1 MSVRQKK
8 FLVLLS
14 VIVFLGIM
22 ISAFTFKQ
30 KPASSS
36 QEEKQAPSSEESV
49 QEEKEVMIEGKE
61 NPYDQTQ
68 RNTKEDLQ
76 STKEIATGFVRA
88 FASFNGKN
96 PSEHIE
102 KAKPY
107 MSEEMYQ
114 NYKDQKERGTL
125 TYDKVVPETL
135 QTTEVSNDDPDV
147 IQWNVVMQ
155 GKVYDVEG
163 KAQPEEDWYLVTLEK
178 QDDGYKVV
186 GVRVNLPN

>member
-1 MSVRQKK
+1 MSVQQKK
-8 FLVLLS
+8 MLVFLS
-14 VIVFLGIM
+14 IIVFLGIM
-22 ISAFTFKQ
+22 ISSFVSKE

-36 QEEKQAPSSEESV
+36 QEEKQAPSSESV
-49 QEEKEVMIEGKE
+49 QEEKEATTKDNE

-76 STKEIATGFVRA
+76 STKEIATEFVRA

-107 MSEEMYQ
+107 MSEEMYE
-114 NYKDQKERGTL
+114 NYKAQKERGTL
-125 TYDKVVPETL
+125 TYDKVIPETL
-135 QTTEVSNDDPDV
+135 QTTEVSNDDPNV

-163 KAQPEEDWYLVTLEK
+163 NSEPEEDWYLVTLEK
-178 QDDGYKVV
+178 QDNGYKVV

>member
-1 MSVRQKK
+1 MSVQQKK
-8 FLVLLS
+8 MLVFLS

-22 ISAFTFKQ
+22 ISSFIAKE

-36 QEEKQAPSSEESV
+36 QEEKQAPSSESV
-49 QEEKEVMIEGKE
+49 QEEKETTTKNNE

-76 STKEIATGFVRA
+76 STKEIATEFVRA
-88 FASFNGKN
+88 FASFNGEN

-102 KAKPY
+102 KAKLY
-107 MSEEMYQ
+107 MSDEMYQ
-114 NYKDQKERGTL
+114 NYKNQKERGTL
-125 TYDKVVPETL
+125 TYNKVVPETL
-135 QTTEVSNDDPDV
+135 QTTEVSNDDPNV

-163 KAQPEEDWYLVTLEK
+163 NSEAEEDWYLVTLEK
-178 QDDGYKVV
+178 QDNGYKVV

>member
-1 MSVRQKK
+1 MSVLQKK
-8 FLVLLS
+8 MLVFLS

-22 ISAFTFKQ
+22 ISSFIAKE

-36 QEEKQAPSSEESV
+36 QEEKQAPSSESV
-49 QEEKEVMIEGKE
+49 QEEKETTTKDNE

-76 STKEIATGFVRA
+76 STKEIATEFVRA

-114 NYKDQKERGTL
+114 NYKAQKERGTL

-135 QTTEVSNDDPDV
+135 ETTEVSHDDPDV
-147 IQWNVVMQ
+147 IRWNVVMQ

-163 KAQPEEDWYLVTLEK
+163 KAEPEEDWYLVTLKK

-186 GVRVNLPN
+186 GVLVNVPN

>member
-1 MSVRQKK
+1 MSVQQKK
-8 FLVLLS
+8 MLVFLS

-22 ISAFTFKQ
+22 ISSFVSRE

-36 QEEKQAPSSEESV
+36 QEEKQAPSSESV
-49 QEEKEVMIEGKE
+49 QEEKEVMIEGKG

-76 STKEIATGFVRA
+76 STKEIATEFVRA

-107 MSEEMYQ
+107 MSDEMYQ
-114 NYKDQKERGTL
+114 NYKNQKERGTL

-135 QTTEVSNDDPDV
+135 ETTEVSNDDPDV
-147 IQWNVVMQ
+147 IQWNVIMQ

-163 KAQPEEDWYLVTLEK
+163 NSEPEEDWYLVTLEK
-178 QDDGYKVV
+178 QEDGYKVV

>member
-1 MSVRQKK
+1 MSVQQKK
-8 FLVLLS
+8 MLVFLS
-14 VIVFLGIM
+14 IIVFLGIM
-22 ISAFTFKQ
+22 ISSFVSKE

-36 QEEKQAPSSEESV
+36 QEEKQAPSSESV
-49 QEEKEVMIEGKE
+49 QEEKEATTKDNE

-76 STKEIATGFVRA
+76 STKGIATEFVRA

-107 MSEEMYQ
+107 MSEEMYE
-114 NYKDQKERGTL
+114 NYKEEKERGTL
-125 TYDKVVPETL
+125 TYDKVVPENL
-135 QTTEVSNDDPDV
+135 ETTEVSNDNADV
-147 IQWNVVMQ
+147 IQWNVIMQ

-163 KAQPEEDWYLVTLEK
+163 NSEPEEDWYLVTLEK
-178 QDDGYKVV
+178 QDNGYKVV

>member
-1 MSVRQKK
+1 MSVQQKK
-8 FLVLLS
+8 MLVFLS

-22 ISAFTFKQ
+22 ISSFIAKE

-36 QEEKQAPSSEESV
+36 QEEKQAPSSESV

-61 NPYDQTQ
+61 NPYDQTE

-76 STKEIATGFVRA
+76 NTKEIATEFVRA

-107 MSEEMYQ
+107 MSEEMYE
-114 NYKDQKERGTL
+114 NYKEQKERGTL
-125 TYDKVVPETL
+125 TYDKVVPENL
-135 QTTEVSNDDPDV
+135 ETTEVSNDNPDV

-163 KAQPEEDWYLVTLEK
+163 KAELEEDWYLVTLKK

-186 GVRVNLPN
+186 GVLVNVPN

>member
-1 MSVRQKK
+1 MSVQQKK
-8 FLVLLS
+8 MLVFLS

-22 ISAFTFKQ
+22 ISSFIAKE

-36 QEEKQAPSSEESV
+36 QEEKQAPSSESV

-61 NPYDQTQ
+61 NPYDQTE

-76 STKEIATGFVRA
+76 STKEIATEFVRA

-107 MSEEMYQ
+107 MSEEMYE
-114 NYKDQKERGTL
+114 NYKEQKERGTL
-125 TYDKVVPETL
+125 TYDKVVPENL
-135 QTTEVSNDDPDV
+135 ETTEVSNDNPDV

>member
-8 FLVLLS
+8 MLVLLS

-30 KPASSS
+30 QPASSS
-36 QEEKQAPSSEESV
+36 QEEKQAPSSEFV

-68 RNTKEDLQ
+68 RNTKEDIQ
-76 STKEIATGFVRA
+76 STKEIATDFVRA

-125 TYDKVVPETL
+125 TYDKVVPENL
-135 QTTEVSNDDPDV
+135 QTTEVSNDDSDV

>member
-1 MSVRQKK
+1 MSVQQKK
-8 FLVLLS
+8 MLVFLS

-22 ISAFTFKQ
+22 ISSFVSKE

-36 QEEKQAPSSEESV
+36 QEEKQAPSSESV
-49 QEEKEVMIEGKE
+49 QEEKEATTEDNE

-76 STKEIATGFVRA
+76 STKEIATEFVRA

-107 MSEEMYQ
+107 MSEEMYE
-114 NYKDQKERGTL
+114 NYKAQKERGTL
-125 TYDKVVPETL
+125 TYDKVVPENL
-135 QTTEVSNDDPDV
+135 ETTEVSNDNADV
-147 IQWNVVMQ
+147 IQWNVIMQ

-163 KAQPEEDWYLVTLEK
+163 NSEPEEDWYLVTLEK
-178 QDDGYKVV
+178 QDNGYKVV

>member
-8 FLVLLS
+8 FIVLLS
-14 VIVFLGIM
+14 VTVFLSIM

-30 KPASSS
+30 QPASSS
-36 QEEKQAPSSEESV
+36 QEEKQAPSSESV
-49 QEEKEVMIEGKE
+49 QEDKEVMVEGKE

-76 STKEIATGFVRA
+76 STKEIATEFVRA
-88 FASFNGKN
+88 FASFNGEN

-135 QTTEVSNDDPDV
+135 QTTEVSNDDSDV

-163 KAQPEEDWYLVTLEK
+163 KAQLEEDWYLVTLKK
-178 QDDGYKVV
+178 QNDGYKVV

>member
-1 MSVRQKK
+1 MSVQQKK
-8 FLVLLS
+8 MLVFLS
-14 VIVFLGIM
+14 IIVFLGIM
-22 ISAFTFKQ
+22 ISSFVAKE

-36 QEEKQAPSSEESV
+36 QEEKQAPSSESV
-49 QEEKEVMIEGKE
+49 QEEKEATTKDNE

-76 STKEIATGFVRA
+76 NTKEIATEFVRA

-114 NYKDQKERGTL
+114 NYKNQKERGTL

-135 QTTEVSNDDPDV
+135 QTTEVSNDNTDV

-163 KAQPEEDWYLVTLEK
+163 NSEPEEDWYLVTLEK
-178 QDDGYKVV
+178 QDNGYKVV

>member
-1 MSVRQKK
+1 MSVGQKK
-8 FLVLLS
+8 MLVLLS

-22 ISAFTFKQ
+22 ISAFTFKE

-36 QEEKQAPSSEESV
+36 QEEKQVPSSESV
-49 QEEKEVMIEGKE
+49 QEEKEATTKDNE

-76 STKEIATGFVRA
+76 NTKEIATEFVRA

-114 NYKDQKERGTL
+114 NYKNQKERGTL
-125 TYDKVVPETL
+125 TYDKVVPENL
-135 QTTEVSNDDPDV
+135 ETTEVSNNNPDV

-163 KAQPEEDWYLVTLEK
+163 KAQPEEDWYLVTLKK
-178 QDDGYKVV
+178 QDDRYKVV

>member
-1 MSVRQKK
+1 MSVQQKK
-8 FLVLLS
+8 MLVFLS

-22 ISAFTFKQ
+22 ISSFLAKE

-36 QEEKQAPSSEESV
+36 QEEKQAPSSESV
-49 QEEKEVMIEGKE
+49 QEEKEVTTKDNE

-76 STKEIATGFVRA
+76 STKEVATEFVRA

-107 MSEEMYQ
+107 MSEEMYED
-114 NYKDQKERGTL
+114 YKAQKERGTL

-147 IQWNVVMQ
+147 IQWNVIMQ

-163 KAQPEEDWYLVTLEK
+163 NSEPEEDWYLVTLEK
-178 QDDGYKVV
+178 QDNGYKVV

>member
-1 MSVRQKK
+1 MSVQQKK
-8 FLVLLS
+8 MLVFLS

-22 ISAFTFKQ
+22 ISSFIAKE

-36 QEEKQAPSSEESV
+36 QEEKQAPSSESI
-49 QEEKEVMIEGKE
+49 QEEKETTTKDNE

-76 STKEIATGFVRA
+76 STKEIATEFVRA

-107 MSEEMYQ
+107 MSDEMYQ
-114 NYKDQKERGTL
+114 NYKNQKERGTL

-135 QTTEVSNDDPDV
+135 QTTEVSNDDPEV

-155 GKVYDVEG
+155 GKVYDV
-163 KAQPEEDWYLVTLEK
+163 KRNAQPEEDWYLVTLKK
-178 QDDGYKVV
+178 QDNGYKVV

>member
-1 MSVRQKK
+1 MSVLQKK
-8 FLVLLS
+8 MLVFLS

-22 ISAFTFKQ
+22 ISSFIAKE

-36 QEEKQAPSSEESV
+36 QEEKQAPSSESV
-49 QEEKEVMIEGKE
+49 QEEKEVTTKDNE

-76 STKEIATGFVRA
+76 STKEIATEFVRA

-107 MSEEMYQ
+107 MSEEMYE
-114 NYKDQKERGTL
+114 NYKEQKERGTL
-125 TYDKVVPETL
+125 TYDKVVPEKL
-135 QTTEVSNDDPDV
+135 ETTEVSNDNSDV
-147 IQWNVVMQ
+147 IQWNVIMQ

-163 KAQPEEDWYLVTLEK
+163 NSEPEEDWYLVTLEK
-178 QDDGYKVV
+178 QDNGYKVV

>member
-1 MSVRQKK
+1 MSVQQKK
-8 FLVLLS
+8 MLVFLS

-22 ISAFTFKQ
+22 ISAFTFKE

-36 QEEKQAPSSEESV
+36 QEEKQAPSSESV
-49 QEEKEVMIEGKE
+49 QEEKEATTKDNE

-76 STKEIATGFVRA
+76 NTKEIATEFVRA

-114 NYKDQKERGTL
+114 NYKNQKERGTL
-125 TYDKVVPETL
+125 TYDKVVPENL
-135 QTTEVSNDDPDV
+135 ETTEVSNDNPDV

-163 KAQPEEDWYLVTLEK
+163 KAEPEEDWYLVTLKK

-186 GVRVNLPN
+186 GVLVNVPN

>member
-1 MSVRQKK
+1 MSVQQKK
-8 FLVLLS
+8 MLVFLS

-22 ISAFTFKQ
+22 ISSFVSKE

-36 QEEKQAPSSEESV
+36 QEEKQAPSSEPV

-61 NPYDQTQ
+61 NPYDQTK

-76 STKEIATGFVRA
+76 STKEIATEFVRA

-107 MSEEMYQ
+107 MSDEMYR
-114 NYKDQKERGTL
+114 NYKEQKERGTF
-125 TYDKVVPETL
+125 TYDKVVPENL
-135 QTTEVSNDDPDV
+135 ETTEVSNANPDV
-147 IQWNVVMQ
+147 IQWNVIMQ

-178 QDDGYKVV
+178 HDDGYKVV

>member
-1 MSVRQKK
+1 MSVQQKK
-8 FLVLLS
+8 MLVFLS
-14 VIVFLGIM
+14 IIVFLGIM
-22 ISAFTFKQ
+22 ISSFIAKE

-36 QEEKQAPSSEESV
+36 QEEKQAPSSESI

-61 NPYDQTQ
+61 NPYDQTE

-76 STKEIATGFVRA
+76 STKEIATEFVRA

-114 NYKDQKERGTL
+114 NYKSQKERGTL

-135 QTTEVSNDDPDV
+135 ETTEVSNDDPDV
-147 IQWNVVMQ
+147 IQWNVIMQ

-163 KAQPEEDWYLVTLEK
+163 KSQPEEDWYLVTLEK
-178 QDDGYKVV
+178 QEDEYKVV

>member
-1 MSVRQKK
+1 MSVQQKK
-8 FLVLLS
+8 MLVFLS
-14 VIVFLGIM
+14 IIVFLGIM
-22 ISAFTFKQ
+22 ISSFIAKE

-36 QEEKQAPSSEESV
+36 QEGEQAPSSESV
-49 QEEKEVMIEGKE
+49 QEDKGVMIEGKE
-61 NPYDQTQ
+61 NPYDQAQ

-107 MSEEMYQ
+107 MSDEMYQ
-114 NYKDQKERGTL
+114 NYKNQKERGTL

-135 QTTEVSNDDPDV
+135 ETTEVSNDDPDV
-147 IQWNVVMQ
+147 IQWNVIMQ

-163 KAQPEEDWYLVTLEK
+163 KSELEEDWYLVTLKK
-178 QDDGYKVV
+178 QDNGYKVV

>member
-1 MSVRQKK
+1 MSVQQKK
-8 FLVLLS
+8 MLVFLS

-22 ISAFTFKQ
+22 ISSFIAKE

-36 QEEKQAPSSEESV
+36 QEEKQAPSSESV
-49 QEEKEVMIEGKE
+49 QEEKETTTKNNE

-76 STKEIATGFVRA
+76 STKEIATEFVRA

-107 MSEEMYQ
+107 MSEEMYE
-114 NYKDQKERGTL
+114 NYKAQKERGTL

-147 IQWNVVMQ
+147 IQWNVIMQ

-163 KAQPEEDWYLVTLEK
+163 NSEPEEDWYLVTLEK
-178 QDDGYKVV
+178 QEDEYKVV

>member
-1 MSVRQKK
+1 MSVQQKK
-8 FLVLLS
+8 MLVFLS

-22 ISAFTFKQ
+22 ISSFIAKE

-36 QEEKQAPSSEESV
+36 QEEKQAPSSESV

-61 NPYDQTQ
+61 NPYDQTE

-76 STKEIATGFVRA
+76 STKEIATEFVRA

-114 NYKDQKERGTL
+114 NYKSQKERGTL

-135 QTTEVSNDDPDV
+135 ETTEVSNDDPDV
-147 IQWNVVMQ
+147 IQWNVIMQ
-155 GKVYDVEG
+155 GKVYDVGG
-163 KAQPEEDWYLVTLEK
+163 KSEPEEDWYLVTLKK
-178 QDDGYKVV
+178 QDNGYKVV

>member
-1 MSVRQKK
+1 MSVQQKK
-8 FLVLLS
+8 MLVFLS
-14 VIVFLGIM
+14 IIVFLGIM
-22 ISAFTFKQ
+22 ISSFVSKE

-36 QEEKQAPSSEESV
+36 QEEKQAPSSESV
-49 QEEKEVMIEGKE
+49 QEEKEATTKDNE

-76 STKEIATGFVRA
+76 STKEIATEFVRA

-96 PSEHIE
+96 PSDHIE

-107 MSEEMYQ
+107 MSEEMYE
-114 NYKDQKERGTL
+114 NYKAQKERGTL
-125 TYDKVVPETL
+125 TYDKVIPETL
-135 QTTEVSNDDPDV
+135 QTTEVSNDDPNV

-163 KAQPEEDWYLVTLEK
+163 NSEPEEDWYLVTLEK
-178 QDDGYKVV
+178 QDNGYKVV

>member
-36 QEEKQAPSSEESV
+36 QEEKQAPSSESV
-49 QEEKEVMIEGKE
+49 QEERELMIEGKE

-68 RNTKEDLQ
+68 RNTKENLQ
-76 STKEIATGFVRA
+76 STKEIATEFVRA

-114 NYKDQKERGTL
+114 NYKKQKERGTL

>member
-1 MSVRQKK
+1 MSVQQKK
-8 FLVLLS
+8 MLVFLS

-22 ISAFTFKQ
+22 ISSFVSKE

-36 QEEKQAPSSEESV
+36 QEEKQAPSSEPV

-61 NPYDQTQ
+61 NPYDQTE

-76 STKEIATGFVRA
+76 STKEIATEFVRA

-107 MSEEMYQ
+107 MSDEMYR
-114 NYKDQKERGTL
+114 NYKEQKERGTF
-125 TYDKVVPETL
+125 TYDKVVPENL
-135 QTTEVSNDDPDV
+135 ETTEVSNANPDV
-147 IQWNVVMQ
+147 IQWNVIMQ

-178 QDDGYKVV
+178 HDDGYKVV

>member
-1 MSVRQKK
+1 MSVQQKK
-8 FLVLLS
+8 MLVFLS
-14 VIVFLGIM
+14 AIVFLGIM
-22 ISAFTFKQ
+22 ISSFIAKE

-36 QEEKQAPSSEESV
+36 QEEKQAPSSESV

-61 NPYDQTQ
+61 NPYDQTE

-76 STKEIATGFVRA
+76 STKEIATEFVRA

-107 MSEEMYQ
+107 MSEEMYE
-114 NYKDQKERGTL
+114 NYKEQKERGTL
-125 TYDKVVPETL
+125 TYDKVVPENL
-135 QTTEVSNDDPDV
+135 ETTEVSNDNPDI

>member
-1 MSVRQKK
+1 MSVQQKK
-8 FLVLLS
+8 MLVFLS
-14 VIVFLGIM
+14 IIVFLGIM
-22 ISAFTFKQ
+22 ISSFIAKE

-36 QEEKQAPSSEESV
+36 QEGEQAPSSESV
-49 QEEKEVMIEGKE
+49 QEDKGVMIEGKE
-61 NPYDQTQ
+61 NPYDQAQ

-107 MSEEMYQ
+107 MSDEMYQ
-114 NYKDQKERGTL
+114 NYKNQKERGTL

-135 QTTEVSNDDPDV
+135 QTTEVSNDDPEV

-155 GKVYDVEG
+155 GKVYDVKG
-163 KAQPEEDWYLVTLEK
+163 NTQPEEDWYLVTLKK
-178 QDDGYKVV
+178 QDNGYKVV

>member
-1 MSVRQKK
+1 MSVQQKK
-8 FLVLLS
+8 MLVFLS

-22 ISAFTFKQ
+22 ISSFVAKE
-30 KPASSS
+30 KPVSSS
-36 QEEKQAPSSEESV
+36 QEEKQAPSSESV

-61 NPYDQTQ
+61 NPYDQTE

-76 STKEIATGFVRA
+76 STKEIATEFVRA

-107 MSEEMYQ
+107 MSEEMYE
-114 NYKDQKERGTL
+114 NYKEQKERGTL
-125 TYDKVVPETL
+125 TYDKVVPENL
-135 QTTEVSNDDPDV
+135 ETTEVSNDNPDV

-163 KAQPEEDWYLVTLEK
+163 NSEPEEDWYLVTLEK
-178 QDDGYKVV
+178 QDNGYKVV

>member
-1 MSVRQKK
+1 MGVQQKK
-8 FLVLLS
+8 MLVFLS

-22 ISAFTFKQ
+22 ISSFIAKE

-36 QEEKQAPSSEESV
+36 QEEKQAPSSESV
-49 QEEKEVMIEGKE
+49 QEEKETTTKDNE

-76 STKEIATGFVRA
+76 STKEIATEFVRA

-107 MSEEMYQ
+107 MSDEMYQ
-114 NYKDQKERGTL
+114 NYKNQKERGTL

-135 QTTEVSNDDPDV
+135 QTTEVSNDDPEV

-155 GKVYDVEG
+155 GKVYDV
-163 KAQPEEDWYLVTLEK
+163 KRNAQPEEDWYLVTLKK
-178 QDDGYKVV
+178 QDNGYKVV

>member
-36 QEEKQAPSSEESV
+36 QEEKQAPSSESV
-49 QEEKEVMIEGKE
+49 QEERELMIEGKE

-76 STKEIATGFVRA
+76 STKEIATEFVRA

-114 NYKDQKERGTL
+114 NYKKQKERGTL

-155 GKVYDVEG
+155 GKVYNVEG